1 METHRKARR
10 ISASIYLLCEIHN
23 DVDHKD
29 QHKEADRNELCP
41 TSKERIHGTRLILGK
56 ERIRAAGNRAEAL
69 LMQRPDYASLEDAL
83 DEAVQMVIKNKRI
96 VYHLYRSADRA
107 LVEMYLMRICEQV
120 ILSYIH
126 DNRSDLPVSPED
138 KTIIVR
144 YYKCQ
149 CFGMIIDWLNS
160 DMRFDIAAEARR
172 MYELRKGM
180 LEEIVRRASMQR
192 SKA

>member
-1 METHRKARR
+1 MASFTRKA
-10 ISASIYLLCEIHN
+10 IEEAFLKLLDARPLNQITVKDIVEECGVNRNTFYYHFQDIPTLIN
-23 DVDHKD
+23 DIFT
-29 QHKEADRNELCP
+29 E
-41 TSKERIHGTRLILGK
+41 
-56 ERIRAAGNRAEAL
+56 RAEAL
-69 LMQRPDYASLEDAL
+69 LKQRPDYASLEDAL

-126 DNRSDLPVSPED
+126 DNRGDLPVSPED

-172 MYELRKGM
+172 MYELRNGM

>member
-1 METHRKARR
+1 MPLDMKDNIAEAARR
-10 ISASIYLLCEIHN
+10 LLMEN
-23 DVDHKD
+23 NVKKLTVKD
-29 QHKEADRNELCP
+29 IVEECQITRQTFYYHFQDIP
-41 TSKERIHGTRLILGK
+41 TLIK
-56 ERIRAAGNRAEAL
+56 DIFTERAEAL
-69 LMQRPDYASLEDAL
+69 LKQRPDYASLEDAL

-107 LVEMYLMRICEQV
+107 LVEMYLMRIFEQV

-126 DNRSDLPVSPED
+126 NHRGDRPVSPED

>member
-1 METHRKARR
+1 MASFTRKA
-10 ISASIYLLCEIHN
+10 IEEAFLKLLDARPLNQIT
-23 DVDHKD
+23 VKD
-29 QHKEADRNELCP
+29 IVEECGVNRNTFYYHFQDIP
-41 TSKERIHGTRLILGK
+41 TLIK
-56 ERIRAAGNRAEAL
+56 DIFTERAEAL
-69 LMQRPDYASLEDAL
+69 LKQRPDYASLEDAL
-83 DEAVQMVIKNKRI
+83 DEAVQTVIKNKRI
-96 VYHLYRSADRA
+96 IYHLYRSADRA

-126 DNRSDLPVSPED
+126 DSRGELPISQED

-172 MYELRKGM
+172 IYELRKGM
-180 LEEIVRRASMQR
+180 PEEIVRRASMQR
-192 SKA
+192 PRT

>member
-1 METHRKARR
+1 MEETTWRPLP
-10 ISASIYLLCEIHN
+10 ASNTFYYHFQDIPTLI
-23 DVDHKD
+23 KD
-29 QHKEADRNELCP
+29 IFTE
-41 TSKERIHGTRLILGK
+41 
-56 ERIRAAGNRAEAL
+56 RAEAL
-69 LMQRPDYASLEDAL
+69 LKQRPDYASLEDAL

-126 DNRSDLPVSPED
+126 DNHGDLSVSPED

-192 SKA
+192 SKT

>member
-1 METHRKARR
+1 MASFTRKA
-10 ISASIYLLCEIHN
+10 IEEAFLKLLDARPLNQIT
-23 DVDHKD
+23 VKD
-29 QHKEADRNELCP
+29 IVEECGVNRNTFYYHFQDIP
-41 TSKERIHGTRLILGK
+41 TLIK
-56 ERIRAAGNRAEAL
+56 DIFTERAEAL
-69 LMQRPDYASLEDAL
+69 LKQRPDYASLEDAL
-83 DEAVQMVIKNKRI
+83 DEAVQMFIKNKRI

-126 DNRSDLPVSPED
+126 DNRGDLPISQED

-160 DMRFDIAAEARR
+160 DMRFDISAETRR

-180 LEEIVRRASMQR
+180 PEEIVRRASMQR
-192 SKA
+192 PKA

>member
-1 METHRKARR
+1 MASFTRKA
-10 ISASIYLLCEIHN
+10 IEEAFLKLLDARPLNQIT
-23 DVDHKD
+23 VKD
-29 QHKEADRNELCP
+29 IVEECGVNRNTFYYHFQDIP
-41 TSKERIHGTRLILGK
+41 MLIK
-56 ERIRAAGNRAEAL
+56 DIFTERAETL
-69 LMQRPDYASLEDAL
+69 LKQRPDYASLEDAL

-96 VYHLYRSADRA
+96 VYHLYRSADRG
-107 LVEMYLMRICEQV
+107 
-120 ILSYIH
+120 
-126 DNRSDLPVSPED
+126 DLPVSPED

>member
-1 METHRKARR
+1 MPLDMKDNIAEAARR
-10 ISASIYLLCEIHN
+10 LLMEN
-23 DVDHKD
+23 NVKKLTVKD
-29 QHKEADRNELCP
+29 IVEECQITRQTFYYHFQDIP
-41 TSKERIHGTRLILGK
+41 TLIK
-56 ERIRAAGNRAEAL
+56 DIFTERAEAL
-69 LMQRPDYASLEDAL
+69 LKQRPDYASLEDAL

-126 DNRSDLPVSPED
+126 NNRGDLPVSPED

>member
-1 METHRKARR
+1 MASFTRKA
-10 ISASIYLLCEIHN
+10 IEEAFLKLLDARPLNQIT
-23 DVDHKD
+23 VKD
-29 QHKEADRNELCP
+29 IVEECGVNRNTFYYHFQDIP
-41 TSKERIHGTRLILGK
+41 TLIK
-56 ERIRAAGNRAEAL
+56 DIFTERAEAL
-69 LMQRPDYASLEDAL
+69 LKQRPDYASLEDAL

-107 LVEMYLMRICEQV
+107 LVEMYLMHTCEQV

-126 DNRSDLPVSPED
+126 DNRGDLPVSPAD

-160 DMRFDIAAEARR
+160 DMRFDIAAEAHR

>member
-1 METHRKARR
+1 
-10 ISASIYLLCEIHN
+10 
-23 DVDHKD
+23 
-29 QHKEADRNELCP
+29 
-41 TSKERIHGTRLILGK
+41 
-56 ERIRAAGNRAEAL
+56 
-69 LMQRPDYASLEDAL
+69 
-83 DEAVQMVIKNKRI
+83 MVIKSKRI

-126 DNRSDLPVSPED
+126 DNRGDLPVSPED

>member
-1 METHRKARR
+1 MASFTRKA
-10 ISASIYLLCEIHN
+10 IEEAFLKLLDARPLNQIT
-23 DVDHKD
+23 VKD
-29 QHKEADRNELCP
+29 IVEECGVNRNTFYYHFQDIFTE
-41 TSKERIHGTRLILGK
+41 
-56 ERIRAAGNRAEAL
+56 RAEAL
-69 LMQRPDYASLEDAL
+69 LKQRPDYASLEDAL

-126 DNRSDLPVSPED
+126 NNRGDLPVSPED